1 MFRGFEKSLYR
12 SSRGCWHVE
21 RAFHGRQRSAVG
33 QMGWIDTVIEA
44 RIKRFMWSCHAIVKE
59 CRELANLTGLL
70 AGDGRR
76 IL

>member
-1 MFRGFEKSLYR
+1 
-12 SSRGCWHVE
+12 
-21 RAFHGRQRSAVG
+21 
-33 QMGWIDTVIEA
+33 MGWIDTVIEA
-44 RIKRFMWSCHAIVKE
+44 RIKRFMWSCHAIVEE